1 MVAKTLRK
9 DKTGESEIE
18 IKNHKFR
25 HPNKHHEAGRERW
38 QDKVDAAALKRYEGV
53 WASNKGIFIQDP
65 STANEVAG
73 IVVKEIWS
81 RSGLSSQKLAQIW
94 VLVGGGGT
102 GSITKGMGHTQ
113 ASLTK
118 EQFVVGMYFIDMV
131 LKGRNLPQ
139 VVGESVWDS
148 VRASGLSV
156 AIKKK

>member
-1 MVAKTLRK
+1 MAAKTLRK
-9 DKTGESEIE
+9 QKTGDSEIE
-18 IKNHKFR
+18 IRNHKFR
-25 HPNKHHEAGRERW
+25 HPNKHHEATRERW

-53 WASNKGIFIQDP
+53 WASNKGIYIQDP
-65 STANEVAG
+65 AATNEVAG
-73 IVVKEIWS
+73 IVVREIWS
-81 RSGLSSQKLAQIW
+81 RSGLSMQKLAQIW

-102 GSITKGMGHTQ
+102 GSVAKGPGHSQ

-118 EQFVVGMYFIDMV
+118 EEFVVGMYFIDMV

-148 VRASGLSV
+148 VRASGLSI